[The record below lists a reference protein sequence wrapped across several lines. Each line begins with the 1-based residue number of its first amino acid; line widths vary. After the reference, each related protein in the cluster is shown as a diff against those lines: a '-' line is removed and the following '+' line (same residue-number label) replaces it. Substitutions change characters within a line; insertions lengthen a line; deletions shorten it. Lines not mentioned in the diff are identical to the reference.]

1 MQQRRQ
7 AWDRLGG
14 LFADAH
20 TELRRKTHRA
30 QHAHRIF
37 AIAGF
42 RIADQ
47 TDDAILQIFH
57 AADVVADGEIRHAVV
72 EAVDGK
78 VAALGIFFNR
88 TEDVVAQQHT
98 VLAALGG
105 DAIGGV
111 AFMMAAEGGDFDNF
125 RPEHHVRQAEA
136 AAYQAAVAEQLTD
149 LFRGRISGN
158 VKIFRFFAQQQIA
171 YAAADQPRFIA
182 RLVKSVHDLEGIF
195 TDIFAG
201 NCMLLARN
209 NRHM

>member
-7 AWDRLGG
+7 ARDRLGG

-47 TDDAILQIFH
+47 ADDAILQIFH
-57 AADVVADGEIRHAVV
+57 AADVVADGEIRHAVI

-78 VAALGIFFNR
+78 VATLGVFFNR
-88 TEDVVAQQHT
+88 TEDVVAQQHA

-111 AFMMAAEGGDFDNF
+111 AFMVAAEGCDFDNF

-136 AAYQAAVAEQLTD
+136 TTYQAAVAEQLTH
-149 LFRGRISGN
+149 LLRRGVGGD
-158 VKIFRFFAQQQIA
+158 VKIFGFFAQQQIA
-171 YAAADQPRFIA
+171 YAAADQPRFVA
-182 RLVKSVHDLEGIF
+182 RLIESVHDLEGIF

-201 NCMLLARN
+201 NCMLLARD